1 MSSQKNTTT
10 PNKNTTTPTKNTPAK
25 NTTMSPRE
33 IVSHHVSYMT
43 SALLRPPDIPE
54 KKYWRCPRPWCSTIL
69 CEAMSSA
76 PIPIPAS
83 TPSSALTSP
92 PPVSDAVM
100 TSPTSGSAHRKATS
114 PPIDP
119 SKLNNQPAPLPAQ
132 AESDSPPQ
140 NSFGSSGGSGASA
153 PSRSPENPLTDSA
166 YLDQPAEQSSHP
178 TIAETG
184 VPASNGEP
192 GPSQGQLKRAEKP
205 KGSEGIIKLGS
216 LGGDGLKMKPPVDR
230 EE

>member
-1 MSSQKNTTT
+1 MSSNTT
-10 PNKNTTTPTKNTPAK
+10 A
-25 NTTMSPRE
+25 
-33 IVSHHVSYMT
+33 
-43 SALLRPPDIPE
+43 
-54 KKYWRCPRPWCSTIL
+54 
-69 CEAMSSA
+69 A

-83 TPSSALTSP
+83 TASSALTSP

-100 TSPTSGSAHRKATS
+100 TSPTSAHRKATS

-132 AESDSPPQ
+132 AESDSPIAEPRSSPR
-140 NSFGSSGGSGASA
+140 NSFGSSGGSGAFA

-166 YLDQPAEQSSHP
+166 YLDQPAEPASHP

-216 LGGDGLKMKPPVDR
+216 LGGDGLRMKPPVDR